1 MKREY
6 KCIFIFD
13 NGKETVKRTLN
24 IRSSENPED
33 IARRAD
39 KAAITLRDMAY
50 PGYEVYVTYGGVVNL
65 KIRKAK

>member
-6 KCIFIFD
+6 RYIFIFD
-13 NGKETVKRTLN
+13 NGKEAVKRALN
-24 IRSSENPED
+24 VRSSENPED

-50 PGYEVYVTYGGVVNL
+50 PGYEVYVTCGGVINL
-65 KIRKAK
+65 QIS